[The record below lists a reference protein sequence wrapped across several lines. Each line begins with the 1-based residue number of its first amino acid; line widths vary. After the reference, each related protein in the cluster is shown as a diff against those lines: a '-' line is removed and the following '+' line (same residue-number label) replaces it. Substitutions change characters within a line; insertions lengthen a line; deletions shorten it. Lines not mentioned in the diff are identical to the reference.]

1 MRASARAEGQFQD
14 RRTQCGV
21 HQEGPLSNVALIAAT
36 RITLTNG
43 STIVVKG
50 TVEDVKQALA
60 SPSGPDAAHLEPV
73 ALGSERPP
81 DVIALKLGDVRMLA
95 DATPW
100 GNEAEAP

>member
-1 MRASARAEGQFQD
+1 MWRSPRGA
-14 RRTQCGV
+14 
-21 HQEGPLSNVALIAAT
+21 LSNVALIAAT

-81 DVIALKLGDVRMLA
+81 DVIALKLEDVQMLA

-100 GNEAEAP
+100 GDEAEAP